1 MLKQMQILCGT
12 LNYCC
17 KVIRG
22 GRIYMHHMIE
32 LLKLFNH
39 TDRITLPLSFHDD
52 LSWWITYSNL
62 FNGTA
67 DFLNPLNSTEEIF
80 TDACLDGVGGIYKN
94 DYYQGLIIPSGD
106 KTLSITPIG
115 HHNYNILVPIEQ
127 CKNINV
133 SELVSVMI
141 ALRRWNSSFINSR
154 VLINCDNLQV
164 CYMLCK
170 DRSAN
175 TFANACLKT
184 IFWNCVST
192 NMYLSPCFIPSSA
205 NYVADVL
212 SRSCIS

>member
-1 MLKQMQILCGT
+1 MIDSVKQKVYLPEDKLHKLDKELNFWCKKKTATLKQMQILCGT

-115 HHNYNILVPIEQ
+115 HHNY
-127 CKNINV
+127 
-133 SELVSVMI
+133 
-141 ALRRWNSSFINSR
+141 
-154 VLINCDNLQV
+154 
-164 CYMLCK
+164 
-170 DRSAN
+170 
-175 TFANACLKT
+175 T
-184 IFWNCVST
+184 IFSC
-192 NMYLSPCFIPSSA
+192 
-205 NYVADVL
+205 
-212 SRSCIS
+212 RSNNAKISMC